1 MLGGRYLKDAFKA
14 MADPTRREILMLLKE
29 GEMTVS
35 EIADHFDVSMAS
47 ISQHLKI
54 LTNAN
59 LVRFRKDGKYIYYQL
74 HASIVEDLIHW
85 LIKLSN

>member
-1 MLGGRYLKDAFKA
+1 MKDAFKA

-29 GEMTVS
+29 ENMTVS

-59 LVRFRKDGKYIYYQL
+59 LVRFQKNGKYVYYQL
-74 HASIVEDLIHW
+74 HASVVEDLIHW
-85 LIKLSN
+85 LIKLNN